1 MDVDRDFSDGTQ
13 KNNNKRKK
21 EINQTSIIHMSAY
34 QTFFKK
40 MKSKVTE
47 QEKNIQNSCN

>member
-1 MDVDRDFSDGTQ
+1 MGVDRFFRWNT

-21 EINQTSIIHMSAY
+21 EINQTSIIYMSAY

-47 QEKNIQNSCN
+47 